1 MGKNINEFYQ
11 KILLN
16 LKSRKKIF
24 YKKNKTKLSYFD
36 ILKKVEKF
44 CFIIKKNR
52 SNRIGLY
59 CDKSEN
65 YYSAVIAI
73 LMSGKTWIQI
83 SKKNPNNRNSLIV
96 KEGKIDLIL
105 SDIKIN
111 FAKGVRIK
119 YFKDI
124 IDLKSS
130 LKLTNKCNIKEEN
143 LSCIFFTSGST
154 GVPKGV
160 KITYKSM
167 ITSLNHQIKSLK
179 YSNNEVFSD
188 FHENSF
194 VMSLNTILPCIRLGS
209 SISPLIRE
217 TDKIIGNEIIK
228 KNNVTTLI
236 TVPSY
241 ILFLNN
247 INFKKLYIKKIILC
261 GENCSLNI
269 LNIIKK
275 RFNFKSLYNCYG
287 ATELS
292 PWAFSYRY
300 KKADNKMIEKMLQLP
315 IGKPFSGIKVKKN
328 RNGEMLVSG
337 NVLSQ
342 GYLKKNQNKGKFLK
356 IKKKIFYNTGDIFK
370 VHKKN
375 YFILGRNDAQ
385 IKLSGLRI
393 NLNDIDANLKKNI
406 NINFSFTFFKNNKIT
421 TVYNSKKKISDIEV
435 RNFLEKNLPNYMMP
449 KNIFFTKKIFFN
461 KNGKVNRTRFIK
473 HFS

>member
-1 MGKNINEFYQ
+1 MSSNINEFYQ
-11 KILLN
+11 KILFN
-16 LKSRKKIF
+16 LRSKKKIF
-24 YKKNKTKLSYFD
+24 YKENKTKLSYFN

-83 SKKNPNNRNSLIV
+83 SKKNPNSRNSLIV

-105 SDIKIN
+105 SDIKIH
-111 FAKGVRIK
+111 FAKGVSIK

-124 IDLKSS
+124 IDLYIPF
-130 LKLTNKCNIKEEN
+130 KLTNKCNFKVKS

-167 ITSLNHQIKSLK
+167 ITSLNHQIKYLK
-179 YSNNEVFSD
+179 YSKNEVFSD

-209 SISPLIRE
+209 SISPLIRD

-247 INFKKLYIKKIILC
+247 INF
-261 GENCSLNI
+261 
-269 LNIIKK
+269 
-275 RFNFKSLYNCYG
+275 
-287 ATELS
+287 
-292 PWAFSYRY
+292 
-300 KKADNKMIEKMLQLP
+300 
-315 IGKPFSGIKVKKN
+315 
-328 RNGEMLVSG
+328 
-337 NVLSQ
+337 
-342 GYLKKNQNKGKFLK
+342 
-356 IKKKIFYNTGDIFK
+356 
-370 VHKKN
+370 
-375 YFILGRNDAQ
+375 
-385 IKLSGLRI
+385 
-393 NLNDIDANLKKNI
+393 
-406 NINFSFTFFKNNKIT
+406 
-421 TVYNSKKKISDIEV
+421 
-435 RNFLEKNLPNYMMP
+435 
-449 KNIFFTKKIFFN
+449 
-461 KNGKVNRTRFIK
+461 
-473 HFS
+473 

>member
-1 MGKNINEFYQ
+1 MDKNINNFYQ
-11 KILLN
+11 KILFNLN
-16 LKSRKKIF
+16 KKKKIF
-24 YKKNKTKLSYFD
+24 YKENKTKLSYFE

-44 CFIIKKNR
+44 CFIIKKNK
-52 SNRIGLY
+52 SSRIGLY

-83 SKKNPNNRNSLIV
+83 SKKNPDNRNSLIV

-111 FAKGVRIK
+111 FAKRLKIK

-124 IDLKSS
+124 INLKIS
-130 LKLTNKCNIKEEN
+130 LKLSNKCNIKAES

-167 ITSLNHQIKSLK
+167 IASLNHQIKSLK
-179 YSNNEVFSD
+179 YNKNEVFSD

-194 VMSLNTILPCIRLGS
+194 VMSLNTILPCIRLGA
-209 SISPLIRE
+209 SISPLVRE
-217 TDKIIGNEIIK
+217 TDKIFGNEIIK

-247 INFKKLYIKKIILC
+247 INFKKLFIKKIILC

-269 LNIIKK
+269 LNILKK
-275 RFNFKSLYNCYG
+275 RFHYKSLYNCYG

-300 KKADNKMIEKMLQLP
+300 KKVDNRIIEKMLQLP
-315 IGKPFSGIKVKKN
+315 IGKPFSGIKILKN
-328 RNGEMLVSG
+328 KSGEMLVSG
-337 NVLSQ
+337 NVLSK
-342 GYLKKNQNKGKFLK
+342 GYLKKNQNKGKFIK
-356 IKKKIFYNTGDIFK
+356 IRKKTFYNTGDIFK
-370 VHKKN
+370 VQKKN
-375 YFILGRNDAQ
+375 FFILGRNDAQ

-393 NLNDIDANLKKNI
+393 NLNDIDANLKKNA

-421 TVYNSKKKISDIEV
+421 TIYSSRKKISEIEI
-435 RNFLEKNLPNYMMP
+435 RNFLGENLPNYMMP

-461 KNGKVNRTRFIK
+461 KNGKVDRTRFIQ